1 MRQSPFLL
9 EQELGM
15 RYYASDCPGIGGR
28 LRSTADDFL
37 VEEIPVAVGDSGPY
51 LICKLTKK
59 DWELQHAVKE
69 LAKRLGI
76 SHRRIGW
83 GGTKD
88 RHAITSQLI
97 SLYEIT
103 PEQIAD
109 VYLKDITLEVL
120 GRSQF
125 PLSLGSLKGNRFDIT
140 IRELSGEAIEEQ
152 VLSVTETATA
162 GLPNYYGVQRFGV
175 IRPLTHRVGEMILKG
190 DYERAVMTYIGQS
203 FPDEPEEN
211 RTTRTI
217 FFETRDSRAALHR
230 LPVSMSYER
239 SMLHHLINR
248 PDDYKGALKVL
259 PPKLLSMFVS
269 AFQSWLFNSALSM
282 RFDQGTAID
291 EPVPG
296 DLLIFENG
304 REDRVTVQNQGIA
317 AQHIKRGRCIIAIFM
332 PGSVTVT
339 QGHSGSPIEHL
350 LEEQGIGPENFAK
363 AQEFVH
369 SRFNGALRPICLMTP
384 VEALPEPDNVRLK
397 FTLPPGHYATTVC
410 REYMKTDPLRMI

>member
-1 MRQSPFLL
+1 MRPSPFPL

-15 RYYASDCPGIGGR
+15 RYYASDTTGIGGK

-37 VEEIPVAVGDSGPY
+37 VEEIPVDVGESGPY

-97 SLYEIT
+97 SLYEIS
-103 PEQIAD
+103 PAQIAD
-109 VYLKDITLEVL
+109 IRLKDITLEVL

-140 IRELSGEAIEEQ
+140 IRQLTGDSISDQ
-152 VLSVTETATA
+152 VESVTATA
-162 GLPNYYGVQRFGV
+162 ATGLPNYYGVQRFGV
-175 IRPLTHRVGEMILKG
+175 IRPLTHRIGELILKG
-190 DYERAVMTYIGQS
+190 DFERAVMTYIGQS

-211 RTTRTI
+211 RATRTI
-217 FFETRDSRAALHR
+217 FYESRDALEALR
-230 LPVSMSYER
+230 NLPVSMSYER
-239 SMLHHLINR
+239 SMLHHLVNH
-248 PDDYKGALKVL
+248 PGDYKGALKVL

-269 AFQSWLFNSALSM
+269 AFQSWLFNSALSI
-282 RFDQGTAID
+282 RFDQGTAIN

-304 REDRVTVQNQGIA
+304 REDRVTAHNQSIA
-317 AQHIKRGRCIIAIFM
+317 AQHIKRGRCVIAIFM
-332 PGSVTVT
+332 PGSLTPT
-339 QGHSGSPIEHL
+339 QGHSGSAIEQL
-350 LEEQGIGPENFAK
+350 LEDQGISPDHFKK

-369 SRFNGALRPICLMTP
+369 TRFNGALRPISLMAA
-384 VEALPEPDNVRLK
+384 VESLYEGDSVQLK

>member
-1 MRQSPFLL
+1 MKQTQFPL

-15 RYYASDCPGIGGR
+15 RYYASDTPGIGGK

-37 VEEIPVAVGDSGPY
+37 VEEIPVAVGGSGPY

-103 PEQIAD
+103 PEQIA
-109 VYLKDITLEVL
+109 VVRLKDITLEVL

-125 PLSLGSLKGNRFDIT
+125 PLSLGSLKGNRFDIA
-140 IRELSGEAIEEQ
+140 IRNLSGEDIEGQ
-152 VLSVTETATA
+152 LSSVTETASA
-162 GLPNYYGVQRFGV
+162 GVPNYYGVQRFGV
-175 IRPLTHRVGEMILKG
+175 IRPLTHRIGEMILKG
-190 DYERAVMTYIGQS
+190 DYEDAVMTYIGQS

-211 RTTRTI
+211 RATRTI
-217 FFETRDSRAALHR
+217 YYETRDAREALHR

-239 SMLHHLINR
+239 SMLHHLVNQ

-269 AFQSWLFNSALSM
+269 AFQSWLFNCALSI

-291 EPVPG
+291 EPVAG

-304 REDRVTVQNQGIA
+304 REDRVTLQNKGIA

-332 PGSVTVT
+332 PGSLTAT
-339 QGHSGSPIEHL
+339 QGHSGSAIEHL
-350 LEEQGIGPENFAK
+350 LEEQGIGPDNFGK

-369 SRFNGALRPICLMTP
+369 SRFNGALRPISLMTP
-384 VEALPEPDNVRLK
+384 VDAQHDGDCVRLK
-397 FTLPPGHYATTVC
+397 FILPPGHYATTVC
-410 REYMKTDPLRMI
+410 REYMKTDPLKMI